1 MAETEGN
8 LRKSNEI
15 NETLDEDAA
24 DDDDTDDDA
33 SEVNA
38 GPDHCR
44 DLERVIIGVDRLMS
58 DSNESNPESK
68 ATLGTGD
75 TNSFPMAP

>member
-15 NETLDEDAA
+15 NETLDEDA
-24 DDDDTDDDA
+24 DDDTTDDVD